1 MATSTLGALG
11 EAIFGQP
18 KLKKVFGNEPL
29 NERFTGSYITALDDL
44 RNQSIASSKAF
55 GSALDAATPEA
66 TRLNTEDIG
75 TLGRLANK
83 RESYDPLADYDR
95 LLEAKTSSLR
105 SFVPDIM
112 GSLNAN
118 LARKRLG
125 LGISGSAPTTYDTVA
140 GLSSLGS
147 GLAPILNNIYGTTG
161 AEMSAASAA
170 RSGGLA
176 DLVNL
181 LGVRRGLPDQLAYRS
196 LAPAQASSALLAD
209 ELGLAQG
216 LGEAT
221 AQNIQGF
228 RTDSNKWANLM
239 NEAGNELQSYVQ
251 SFAGGAG
258 GAIGGGMGGGMG
270 SLLGMIGGGS
280 KGGGG
285 SGRTVGYYNP
295 SGFVPSSGTYYAPG
309 YRPQYSGPPL
319 GGYAMP
325 SLDAGAGY
333 GGGYGGGYR
342 NYV

>member
-1 MATSTLGALG
+1 MATSTFGALG
-11 EAIFGQP
+11 EAIFGKP
-18 KLKKVFGNEPL
+18 RLKKVFGNEPL
-29 NERFTGSYITALDDL
+29 NERFTGSYVTALDDL
-44 RNQSIASSKAF
+44 RNQSVASSKAF
-55 GSALDAATPEA
+55 GSALDAATPEV

-75 TLGRLANK
+75 TLGRLAKK
-83 RESYDPLADYDR
+83 RESYDPLEDYDR
-95 LLEAKTSSLR
+95 LLGAKTSSLR

-125 LGISGSAPTTYDTVA
+125 LGITGSAPTTYDTVA
-140 GLSSLGS
+140 GLSSLGGS
-147 GLAPILNNIYGTTG
+147 LAPILNNIYGTTG

-170 RSGGLA
+170 RSGSLA

-221 AQNIQGF
+221 AQNLQGF

-239 NEAGNELQSYVQ
+239 NERGDELQSYGQ
-251 SFAGGAG
+251 AFAGGAG
-258 GAIGGGMGGGMG
+258 SALGGGMGGGMG
-270 SLLGMIGGGS
+270 SLMGMIGGGR
-280 KGGGG
+280 G
-285 SGRTVGYYNP
+285 GRTLGYNP
-295 SGFVPSSGTYYAPG
+295 TGFVPSSGTYYAPG

-319 GGYAMP
+319 GGYDMP

-333 GGGYGGGYR
+333 GGGYR